1 MLLWQIW
8 DVGIY
13 GICNVSFEHCTGPVC
28 IQWQNAS
35 CLQFAVC
42 RMRHNLSSW
51 ASIMC
56 LCSVALH
63 KHMSSGESHG
73 SEVKIL
79 TRSAHWRKAIQSAL
93 EKSNTRQVHWRKAID
108 LVQNT
113 ICTFLGSH
121 TVGAGWATGAN
132 NVNMQIFDGSP
143 ITWDKKGTHR
153 STIVGSQGWQKGL
166 L

>member
-1 MLLWQIW
+1 M
-8 DVGIY
+8 
-13 GICNVSFEHCTGPVC
+13 SFEHCTGPVC

-79 TRSAHWRKAIQSAL
+79 TRSAHWRKAIKKKSTLEKGNSKCTGEKQYKKSILKKSNEKKSAL
-93 EKSNTRQVHWRKAID
+93 EKGNKKKSPQVKSKQRKVHWRKAIYKSCAKHN
-108 LVQNT
+108 LH
-113 ICTFLGSH
+113 IS
-121 TVGAGWATGAN
+121 
-132 NVNMQIFDGSP
+132 
-143 ITWDKKGTHR
+143 
-153 STIVGSQGWQKGL
+153 GL
-166 L
+166 PHCWCWLSDRGK